1 MRNHKRKGVVYVS
14 FIDLEKA
21 YDEVNREVLWQIL
34 KMYDVGPNLLS
45 GIKSVYV
52 ESSVCVS
59 IKGVKVSSLG

>member
-52 ESSVCVS
+52 ESSVCVR